1 MQMSRSELFVHG
13 KIGWYQISSISML
26 LALDLGSPLTWTCR
40 RAPLLPQP
48 AERHAVLPVALLSP
62 RLRCSD
68 DFIISKLARRR
79 APSCSP
85 PWIRVS
91 PHMMYFLYPTL
102 QAHDERRVAWACLL
116 PRRAGVG
123 AHAPALRSGAQQEAP
138 RREDL
143 DGTCW
148 GSKGAA
154 RRGGRGKQPTSGR
167 SLRDAVALRRSS
179 GGGVLATTGGG
190 R

>member
-1 MQMSRSELFVHG
+1 MSPYCRVFIRKGISFLWITRFGLMQMSRSELFVHG

-48 AERHAVLPVALLSP
+48 AERHAVLPVPLLSP

-102 QAHDERRVAWACLL
+102 QAHDERRVGVSASTARRRGRARTCA
-116 PRRAGVG
+116 PIRRAAGG
-123 AHAPALRSGAQQEAP
+123 SPSPA
-138 RREDL
+138 
-143 DGTCW
+143 
-148 GSKGAA
+148 
-154 RRGGRGKQPTSGR
+154 RGP
-167 SLRDAVALRRSS
+167 
-179 GGGVLATTGGG
+179 
-190 R
+190 